1 MHMGCFE
8 RLYICRQETNG
19 RLYLT
24 GSKISTS
31 STKFV
36 FFGRSENQ
44 DGRPGLWLAE
54 KILTSPL
61 KPLNAIQ
68 RNSTGLKVPTFSA
81 KFVFRAGRKTKMAAP
96 ASDWLTFFTFPLKLL
111 NRSRQIWQKSRSQR
125 PLPGLLLI
133 GKQKTEMATLTLI
146 SGNAPTVTLNYIAVQ
161 QNKSYHWIINIYIYL
176 N

>member
-24 GSKISTS
+24 RSKISTS

-68 RNSTGLKVPTFSA
+68 RNLNWLKVPTFSA

-111 NRSRQIWQKSRSQR
+111 NRSRQNLTEIKIATSATRFVADR
-125 PLPGLLLI
+125 
-133 GKQKTEMATLTLI
+133 KTEMATLTLI